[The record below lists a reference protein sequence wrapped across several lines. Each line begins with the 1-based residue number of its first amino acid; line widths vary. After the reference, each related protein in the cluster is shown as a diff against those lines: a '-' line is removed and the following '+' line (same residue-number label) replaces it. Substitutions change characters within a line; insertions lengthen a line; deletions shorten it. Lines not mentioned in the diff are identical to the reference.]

1 MRPLAVLNFSQAL
14 VELAK
19 EKRILNEIQQAAEEL
34 SSALKVRELV
44 DFLNHPKIPVAN
56 KREVLLR
63 FLPANAPQEFK
74 NFINLIIDRNRQ
86 EWLPA
91 ILEEV
96 IKRVLEAN
104 GFEVVELV
112 SARGLSETEQ
122 TAIAKNLGDS
132 WSTKVSLRY
141 RENPNLV
148 GGIIVRRG
156 DQLFDGS
163 LAGQLKAL
171 KQLLIEEI
179 ELPI

>member
-1 MRPLAVLNFSQAL
+1 MRPPVVINFGQAL

-19 EKRILNEIQQAAEEL
+19 EKQILNEIQTAAEEL
-34 SSALKVRELV
+34 SSALKVPELV
-44 DFLNHPKIPVAN
+44 EFLNHPRVPAAN

-63 FLPANAPQEFK
+63 FIPANAPQEFK
-74 NFINLIIDRNRQ
+74 NFINLVIDRNRQ
-86 EWLPA
+86 ELLPA

-96 IKRVLEAN
+96 IKLALEAN

-112 SARGLSETEQ
+112 SARALSEDEQ
-122 TAIAKNLGDS
+122 SFIAKKLGDS
-132 WSTKVSLRY
+132 WKKKISLKY
-141 RENPNLV
+141 RENPNLI

-171 KQLLIEEI
+171 KQFLIEKI